1 MKGANS
7 WVPLANP
14 TWWEKG
20 RRLSEKSTCPCS
32 LAKSCPTLLQTPWMA
47 AHQAP
52 LSMEFPRQEYW
63 SGLLF
68 PSPVELPNTG
78 IETESPAS
86 PALAGQSYFSRGS
99 VVPAEGTQKR
109 KRSPPKKGR
118 LIKSVFWVVLRAHPL
133 DVKSTIVT
141 SHGGPPHPL
150 RRAPWDAPCLVVT

>member
-1 MKGANS
+1 MVNFLTSHTLNS
-7 WVPLANP
+7 IITCKTVQNLLEAVSSRVASV
-14 TWWEKG
+14 TQL
-20 RRLSEKSTCPCS
+20 LSCVQLFETPCVV
-32 LAKSCPTLLQTPWMA
+32 AR
-47 AHQAP
+47 QAP

-78 IETESPAS
+78 IKTESPAS

-150 RRAPWDAPCLVVT
+150 RRAP

>member
-1 MKGANS
+1 MI
-7 WVPLANP
+7 
-14 TWWEKG
+14 
-20 RRLSEKSTCPCS
+20 RLLS
-32 LAKSCPTLLQTPWMA
+32 LYQFVLSHSVMSDSVTPRTI
-47 AHQAP
+47 AHQVP
-52 LSMEFPRQEYW
+52 LSMDFSRQEYW

-68 PSPVELPNTG
+68 PSPGYLPHPG
-78 IETESPAS
+78 IEQESLES

-150 RRAPWDAPCLVVT
+150 RRAP